1 MNLPDDPKLLKGLGI
16 LQQKD
21 EALFTVRLCA
31 IGGEWTSEEL
41 AATADLARTHAQGAL
56 HLTVRQG
63 IEIPDV
69 PRENLQRLVDALA
82 REGLTFGGTG
92 PRVRGIV
99 ACPGGR
105 CRRGLIDSAA
115 TARALQAAVGHR
127 QNLPHKF
134 KMSVT
139 GCPSRCAKPE
149 ENDLGVQ
156 GLPGEGYQVYVGGRM
171 GRNPSLGK
179 PLEVEIG
186 DLSKLQA
193 VAGACIDWFCAHAQG
208 KQRFGAV
215 IDAVGIESLTDAAGE
230 AVGRS

>member
-1 MNLPDDPKLLKGLGI
+1 MNLPDDPRELKGLGI
-16 LQQKD
+16 LQQK
-21 EALFTVRLCA
+21 EAGLFTVRLCA
-31 IGGEWTSEEL
+31 TGGEWSAEQL
-41 AATADLARTHAQGAL
+41 QAAADLARTHGCGLL

-69 PRENLQRLVDALA
+69 PRENLRSLV
-82 REGLTFGGTG
+82 EGLSQAGLAFGGTG

-115 TARALQAAVGHR
+115 TARALAEAVGHR
-127 QNLPHKF
+127 SDLPHKF
-134 KMSVT
+134 KISVT

-156 GLPGEGYQVYVGGRM
+156 GLPGGGYQVYVGGRM

-179 PLEVEIG
+179 PLEVKIR
-186 DLSKLQA
+186 DLSELQA
-193 VAGACIDWFCAHAQG
+193 VAGACIDWFCKHAQG

-215 IDAVGIESLTDAAGE
+215 IDEAGAASLCRAARE
-230 AVGRS
+230 AIGQG